1 MTTAYA
7 RPRLVTCGRE
17 CAVATRFPDHHD
29 RLLAIDRDIDI
40 LLELFEIAV
49 TWHELDYSESGLVG
63 PDCWLDFAESH
74 AWRFPDR
81 AYRALA
87 LASDVA
93 RRRVAGSPT
102 SVPLAEVVEL
112 VRH

>member
-7 RPRLVTCGRE
+7 RPRLVTCSRE
-17 CAVATRFPDHHD
+17 CAAATRFPDHHD
-29 RLLAIDRDIDI
+29 RLLAVDTDMDV
-40 LLELFEIAV
+40 LLELIDIAV

-63 PDCWLDFAESH
+63 PDGWLDFAENH
-74 AWRFPDR
+74 DWRFPDR

-93 RRRVAGSPT
+93 RRHTAGS
-102 SVPLAEVVEL
+102 SMLAEVIEL

>member
-17 CAVATRFPDHHD
+17 CAAATRFPDHHD
-29 RLLAIDRDIDI
+29 RLLAVDTDMDV
-40 LLELFEIAV
+40 LLELFDIAV

-63 PDCWLDFAESH
+63 PDSWLDFAETH

-93 RRRVAGSPT
+93 RRHVAGPVT
-102 SVPLAEVVEL
+102 GVPLAEVIEL